1 MVWGGQPM
9 GNEED
14 GSLIVP
20 AKNSPLRT
28 ITVGGDF
35 SQSLSG
41 YYADTLG
48 SFWRPGN
55 AVLFYN
61 GRTQY
66 NEVEKFTASPG
77 LVLRYLLADR
87 EVIFG
92 VNGYYEMIDGRGNN
106 QFGSFGFG
114 GEVLSKWIDA
124 RVNYYLPTTADTELG
139 GTQRVTRSG
148 QRTITEYF
156 RSYEAV
162 LGGVDGEVGFLIP
175 GLERY
180 LEVRIFGGYYRFD
193 NPFGDGFSG
202 FKARL
207 EARVLPGLVVGVQW
221 YEEEYLNGGQWVS
234 GVSVQVPF
242 DFWRIFRGKNPFEG
256 AGEAFQYRRREFR
269 ERMSEMVVRG
279 TMVSFV
285 GSGEVLFD
293 KKTTYR

>member
-1 MVWGGQPM
+1 M

-20 AKNSPLRT
+20 AKKSSLRT
-28 ITVGGDF
+28 ITVGGNF

-41 YYADTLG
+41 YYVDTLR
-48 SFWRPGN
+48 SFWCPGN

-106 QFGSFGFG
+106 QFGNFGFG

-148 QRTITEYF
+148 QSTITEYF

-221 YEEEYLNGGQWVS
+221 YEEEYLNGGN
-234 GVSVQVPF
+234 G
-242 DFWRIFRGKNPFEG
+242 
-256 AGEAFQYRRREFR
+256 
-269 ERMSEMVVRG
+269 
-279 TMVSFV
+279 
-285 GSGEVLFD
+285 
-293 KKTTYR
+293 